1 LHIISF
7 VCRSAQHSALHCIG
21 PHCNVLHFCVQPCA
35 RLHCIDGTGTLQDV
49 AQYTTYISLFCL
61 SVQSTVRRQTD
72 RQANIRKYPDIET
85 WKHSSLPTDLWL
97 YSHDITSWG
106 RLAGRHEPN
115 ITAAVVSIWMDL
127 EMEGYFVLHFFLFFL
142 GGSWLLVP
150 PGGSWWL
157 LVAPGGSWWLL
168 VACGFCGFLWLLWL
182 LWLLAPMAHL
192 SSIDQSISEACSPGA
207 CCALDTP

>member
-1 LHIISF
+1 MLHIISF

-127 EMEGYFVLHFFLFFL
+127 EMEGYFVLHFFFYFFWGVL
-142 GGSWLLVP
+142 A
-150 PGGSWWL
+150 PGASWWL
-157 LVAPGGSWWLL
+157 LVAPGGLWLLRLL
-168 VACGFCGFLWLLWL
+168 VASVASM
-182 LWLLAPMAHL
+182 APG
-192 SSIDQSISEACSPGA
+192 SYD
-207 CCALDTP
+207 